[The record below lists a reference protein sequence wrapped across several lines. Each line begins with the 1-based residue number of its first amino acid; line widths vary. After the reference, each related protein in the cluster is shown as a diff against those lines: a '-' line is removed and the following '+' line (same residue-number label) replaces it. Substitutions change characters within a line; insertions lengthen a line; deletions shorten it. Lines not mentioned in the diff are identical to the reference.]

1 MKKRILLNLVVLM
14 LLAPLTA
21 AAQDMVTA
29 TGTVTDETG
38 ETLIGCT
45 VQMKGSQVAT
55 VTDLDGN
62 FKLQVPKNAVL
73 VFTYIG
79 YKPKEEKAG
88 TGMKVVMQDDSH
100 VLNEVV
106 VVGYGTMKRS
116 DITGSVVSVK
126 ADDMQQTSSST
137 MDQML
142 QGRAAG
148 MQLTSNSGAAGGS
161 TSIQIRGVN
170 SLNSSNEPV
179 YVIDGAII
187 TQDAGADVFSNP
199 LADLNPNDVESIEIL
214 KDASAT
220 AIYGAQAANG
230 VIIVNMKKGKEGS
243 APKVNF
249 KTQVGW
255 DMLPHKLDVMDL
267 HQFAEWAR
275 EANLQR
281 ATSKVSNMFANPE
294 TLGAGSDWQDALFRT
309 GLRQEYNL
317 SIRGGSKEIKY
328 SLSGGYFSQE
338 GITTNNDF
346 HRLTL
351 RGSVDVKA
359 YSWLDIGATFNL
371 GQSDRNTGMASWD
384 VVPNALSDTPN
395 NAVRNPDG
403 SWAKSGFNGDTDTW
417 QPNPVALAELTT
429 RKNKIVSQ
437 RTNIYFTVKPWS
449 WLSWKTEGTYD
460 TNTDNYRYLLPEYQL
475 GENGATREY
484 ATHQTTKT
492 FILYWSL
499 KSVATGNWKLKG
511 GHKVSAMLGVEM
523 NNRYR
528 DYLYGQRL
536 GGSNTNEALSG
547 GDASR
552 DDNAGYSTTRRY
564 SSMFGRLTY
573 NYKDRY
579 MFTGTLR
586 NDGSSL
592 FERGQRWGTF
602 PSAALGWR
610 VSEEDFWI
618 QLQEKS
624 PIVAAI
630 NSLKLRLGYGLVGN
644 ANLTESTFMANFSN
658 LESNFGTSYKTANM
672 PNYDKLTWEKTDS
685 WNVGLDLNLLD
696 NRIEFILDAFWKNT
710 RDLLMQTALPFY
722 SGTSTKVTGSAE
734 PQWANVGNMSNRG
747 IEFTL
752 NAHILNKKN
761 LKWKTSL
768 TYSLVKNKVTSLN
781 TESGF
786 IDKTLDYEG
795 TGETI
800 TRTAVGYGIS
810 QFYGFRVAGRI
821 NSAADFLRDNGDGTS
836 TVTAATPNYRVGT
849 VVSNAS
855 AADLKTSVGDLLF
868 KDLNCDGI
876 IDDNDK
882 TFLGN
887 GLPKYT
893 FGWNNT
899 FTWKQFGLSIFMY
912 GSVGNKVF
920 NWTRRRMDD
929 PSLTPGGA
937 AWNKYTRTGSYAR
950 WAYHDGNSGNL
961 DVWNVYVAEGAEPSI
976 PRIDNLHSNYNSR
989 VSDRY
994 VEDASYLRI
1003 KNITL
1008 TYNVPK
1014 QLLKKYYLSDL
1025 RLSANIQNVWTLTGY
1040 TGYDPEVGS
1049 QNGQYSM
1056 TGQGMLMYGV
1066 DTGRVPAPRSIIFG
1080 IEAKFYSPHS
1090 DHPQEE
1096 GMYR

>member
-1 MKKRILLNLVVLM
+1 MNDKKFWRM
-14 LLAPLTA
+14 LLLLLLMPIGIL
-21 AAQDMVTA
+21 AQDLVTA
-29 TGTVTDETG
+29 SGNVVDATG
-38 ETLIGCT
+38 EPLIGCT
-45 VQMKGSQVAT
+45 VQLKDGKAGTVA
-55 VTDLDGN
+55 DMDGN

-73 VFTYIG
+73 VFSFIG
-79 YKPKEEKAG
+79 YKTQELKAAA
-88 TGMKVVMQDDSH
+88 GMKVVMKDDSQ
-100 VLNEVV
+100 VMNEVV

-126 ADDMQQTSSST
+126 AEDMQQTSAST

-170 SLNSSNEPV
+170 SLNYSNEPV

-187 TQDAGADVFSNP
+187 TSEAGSNVYSNP

-230 VIIVNMKKGKEGS
+230 VIIVNMKKGFEGS
-243 APKVNF
+243 APKISF
-249 KTQVGW
+249 KGQMGW
-255 DMLPHKLDVMDL
+255 DMLPHKLEVMNL
-267 HQFAEWAR
+267 QQFAEWAR

-281 ATSKVSNMFANPE
+281 TTPKESNMFANPE
-294 TLGAGSDWQDALFRT
+294 TLGSGSDWQDALFRT

-317 SIRGGSKEIKY
+317 SVRGGGKGVNY

-338 GITTNNDF
+338 GITINNDF
-346 HRLTL
+346 HRITL
-351 RGSVDVKA
+351 RGSFDVKA
-359 YSWLDIGATFNL
+359 YKWLDLGATFNI

-403 SWAKSGFNGDTDTW
+403 SWAKSGYNGDTDTW
-417 QPNPVALAELTT
+417 QPNPVALAEITT
-429 RKNKIVSQ
+429 RKNKITSS
-437 RTNIYFTVKPWS
+437 RANIYFTLKPWS
-449 WLSWKTEGTYD
+449 WLNWKNEATYD

-484 ATHQTTKT
+484 ATHQSSKT
-492 FILYWSL
+492 YNLYWSL
-499 KSVATGNWKLKG
+499 KSVATGNWKLKKV
-511 GHKVSAMLGVEM
+511 HKISLMIGAEM
-523 NNRYR
+523 NHRYR

-536 GGSNTNEALSG
+536 GGSNTNLALSG

-552 DDNAGYSTTRRY
+552 DDNAGYTTTKRF
-564 SSMFGRLTY
+564 SSLFSRVTY

-586 NDGSSL
+586 HDGSSL

-602 PSAALGWR
+602 PSAALAWR
-610 VSEEDFWI
+610 ITEEPFWMM
-618 QLQEKS
+618 LQERS
-624 PIVAAI
+624 HLFGAI
-630 NSLKLRLGYGLVGN
+630 SSLKLRVGYGLVGN
-644 ANLTESTFMANFSN
+644 ANLTESTFMANFAN

-685 WNVGLDLNLLD
+685 WNVGLDLILLD
-696 NRIEFILDAFWKNT
+696 NRIEFIFDAFLKNT

-734 PQWANVGNMSNRG
+734 PQWANIGNMRNRG
-747 IEFTL
+747 IEMTL
-752 NAHILNKKN
+752 NAHIFNKKH

-768 TYSLVKNKVTSLN
+768 TYSLVQNEVTKLN
-781 TESGF
+781 SESGF

-810 QFYGFRVAGRI
+810 QFYGFQVAGRI
-821 NSAADFLRDNGDGTS
+821 NSAADFLRNNGDGTS
-836 TVTAATPNYRVGT
+836 TVIVATPNYRVGT
-849 VVSNAS
+849 VVDNSS
-855 AADLKTSVGDLLF
+855 AKNLLTSIGDLLF
-868 KDLNCDGI
+868 RDLNGDGI

-899 FTWKQFGLSIFMY
+899 FTYKQFGLTIFMY

-937 AWNKYTRTGSYAR
+937 AWNKYVRTANYAK
-950 WAYHDGNSGNL
+950 WAYVDGNSGNL
-961 DVWNVYVAEGAEPSI
+961 DVWNVYVADGAEPSI
-976 PRIDNLHSNYNSR
+976 PRIDNLHNNYNSR

-1014 QLLKKYYLSDL
+1014 NLLKKFHLSDL
-1025 RLSANIQNVWTLTGY
+1025 RLSANIQNVCTLTGY

-1056 TGQGMLMYGV
+1056 SGQGMLMYGV
-1066 DTGRVPAPRSIIFG
+1066 DTGRVPSPRSFIFG
-1080 IEAKFYSPHS
+1080 IEATF
-1090 DHPQEE
+1090 
-1096 GMYR
+1096 

>member
-1 MKKRILLNLVVLM
+1 MKRLFFNFVLLMILT
-14 LLAPLTA
+14 PLTVM
-21 AAQDMVTA
+21 AQDVITA
-29 TGTVTDETG
+29 SGTVVDETG
-38 ETLIGCT
+38 ETMIGCT
-45 VQMKGSQVAT
+45 VQMKGSQVGT
-55 VTDLDGN
+55 VTDFDGK
-62 FKLQVPKNAVL
+62 FKLQVPKNAL
-73 VFTYIG
+73 LSFSFIG
-79 YKPKEEKAG
+79 YKTQEVKAAG
-88 TGMKVVMQDDSH
+88 NIKVVMKTDSH

-106 VVGYGTMKRS
+106 AVGYGTMKRS

-126 ADDMQQTSSST
+126 AEDMQQTSAST

-187 TQDAGADVFSNP
+187 TSEAGSNVYSNP
-199 LADLNPNDVESIEIL
+199 LSDLNPNDVESIEIL

-230 VIIVNMKKGKEGS
+230 VIIVNMKKGKEGT

-255 DMLPHKLDVMDL
+255 DMLPQKLNVMNL
-267 HQFAEWAR
+267 QQFAEWAR

-281 ATSKVSNMFANPE
+281 TTAKVSDMFANPS
-294 TLGAGSDWQDALFRT
+294 TLGEGADWQDALFRT

-317 SIRGGSKEIKY
+317 SIRGGGKGINY

-338 GITTNNDF
+338 GITINNDF

-351 RGSVDVKA
+351 RGSFDVKA
-359 YSWLDIGATFNL
+359 YKWLDLGATFNL

-429 RKNKIVSQ
+429 RRNKIVSQ
-437 RTNIYFTVKPWS
+437 RTNLYFTIKPWK
-449 WLSWKTEGTYD
+449 WLTWKNEATYD
-460 TNTDNYRYLLPEYQL
+460 TNTDNYRYMLPEYQL

-484 ATHQTTKT
+484 ATHQTSKT
-492 FILYWSL
+492 FNLYWSL
-499 KSVATGNWKLKG
+499 KSVATGNWKIKKL
-511 GHKVSAMLGVEM
+511 HKLSFMLGYEI

-547 GDASR
+547 GDSSR
-552 DDNAGYSTTRRY
+552 DDNAGYSTTKRY
-564 SSMFGRLTY
+564 SSFFGRITY

-586 NDGSSL
+586 HDGSSL

-602 PSAALGWR
+602 PSAAIAWR
-610 VSEEDFWI
+610 VSEEDFWMMM
-618 QLQEKS
+618 QEKS
-624 PIVAAI
+624 AIFAAI
-630 NSLKLRLGYGLVGN
+630 SSLKLRAGYGLVGN
-644 ANLTESTFMANFSN
+644 ANLTESTFMANFAN

-685 WNVGLDLNLLD
+685 WNIGLDLSLFD
-696 NRIEFILDAFWKNT
+696 NRIEFIFDAFWKNT

-734 PQWANVGNMSNRG
+734 PQWANIGNMSNKG
-747 IEFTL
+747 VEFTL
-752 NAHILNKKN
+752 NTHIINNKKFR
-761 LKWKTSL
+761 WKTSL
-768 TYSLVKNKVTSLN
+768 TYSLVKNEVTKLN
-781 TESGF
+781 SESGF

-810 QFYGFRVAGRI
+810 QFYGFQVAGRI

-836 TVTAATPNYRVGT
+836 TVIVATPNYRIGT
-849 VVSNAS
+849 VVSNSS
-855 AADLKTSVGDLLF
+855 AKNLTTSIGDILF
-868 KDLNCDGI
+868 RDLNCDGI
-876 IDDNDK
+876 IDDSDK

-899 FTWKQFGLSIFMY
+899 FTYKQFGLTVFMY

-937 AWNKYTRTGSYAR
+937 AWNKYVRTANYAK
-950 WAYHDGNSGNL
+950 WAYYDGNSGNL
-961 DVWNVYVAEGAEPSI
+961 GVWNVYVAEGAEPSI
-976 PRIDNLHSNYNSR
+976 PRIDNLHQNYNSR
-989 VSDRY
+989 ISDRY

-1014 QLLKKYYLSDL
+1014 KVLKKYYLTDL
-1025 RLSANIQNVWTLTGY
+1025 RLSANVQNVWTLTGY

-1056 TGQGMLMYGV
+1056 SGQGMLMYGV
-1066 DTGRVPAPRSIIFG
+1066 DTGRVPAPRSVIFG
-1080 IEAKFYSPHS
+1080 IEATF
-1090 DHPQEE
+1090 
-1096 GMYR
+1096 

>member
-1 MKKRILLNLVVLM
+1 MSRKILMWFIFFLT
-14 LLAPLTA
+14 LLPIGVK
-21 AAQDMVTA
+21 AQETM
-29 TGTVTDETG
+29 TVTGNVTDSNG
-38 ETLIGCT
+38 EPLIGCT
-45 VQMKGSQVAT
+45 VQVKGGTGGTVA
-55 VTDLDGN
+55 DLDGN
-62 FKLQVPKNAVL
+62 FKLKAPKNATL
-73 VFTYIG
+73 VFSFIG
-79 YKPKEEKAG
+79 YKPQELKASAS
-88 TGMKVVMQDDSH
+88 MKVVLKDDAN
-100 VLNEVV
+100 LMDEVV

-126 ADDMQQTSSST
+126 ADDMQQTSAST

-161 TSIQIRGVN
+161 TSVQIRGIN

-187 TQDAGADVFSNP
+187 TSDAGADVFSNP

-230 VIIVNMKKGKEGS
+230 VIIVNMKKGFDGS

-249 KTQVGW
+249 KAQVGF
-255 DMLPHKLDVMDL
+255 DRLPHKLDVMDL

-275 EANLQR
+275 EANLLR
-281 ATSKVSNMFANPE
+281 TNVKESDMFANPA
-294 TLGAGSDWQDALFRT
+294 TLGDGADWQDALFRT

-317 SIRGGSKEIKY
+317 SVRGGSKGINY

-338 GITTNNDF
+338 GITINNDF
-346 HRLTL
+346 KRITL

-359 YSWLDIGATFNL
+359 YKWMNLGATFNV

-395 NAVRNPDG
+395 NAVRLPDG
-403 SWAKSGFNGDTDTW
+403 SWAKSGYNGDTDTW
-417 QPNPVALAELTT
+417 QPNPVAIAELTS
-429 RKNKIVSQ
+429 RKNKITSL
-437 RTNIYFTVKPWS
+437 RANIYVTLKPWK
-449 WLSWKTEGTYD
+449 WLDWKNEATFD
-460 TNTDNYRYLLPEYQL
+460 TNTDNYHYMLPAYQL

-484 ATHQTTKT
+484 ATHESTKT
-492 FILYWSL
+492 YNQYWSV
-499 KSVATGNWKLKG
+499 KSVATGRWKIKKFHNLSVMIG
-511 GHKVSAMLGVEM
+511 AEI

-528 DYLYGQRL
+528 DYLYGRRL
-536 GGSNTNEALSG
+536 GGSNTNSALSG

-552 DDNAGYSTTRRY
+552 DDNAGYTTTKRF
-564 SSMFGRLTY
+564 SSLFGRVTY

-586 NDGSSL
+586 RDGSSL

-602 PSAALGWR
+602 PSAALAWR
-610 VSEEDFWI
+610 ISEEPFF
-618 QLQEKS
+618 LPLAET
-624 PIVAAI
+624 V
-630 NSLKLRLGYGLVGN
+630 NSLKLRVGYGLVGN
-644 ANLTESTFMANFSN
+644 ANLTESTFMANFAN

-685 WNVGLDLNLLD
+685 WNIGLDLNLFD
-696 NRIEFILDAFWKNT
+696 NRIEFIFDAFWKNT
-710 RDLLMQTALPFY
+710 RDLLMQTALPY
-722 SGTSTKVTGSAE
+722 YAGTSKVTGAAE
-734 PQWANVGNMSNRG
+734 PQWANIGNMSNKG
-747 IEFTL
+747 IELTL
-752 NAHILNKKN
+752 NAHIINTKK

-768 TYSLVKNKVTSLN
+768 TYSLVKNEVTKLN
-781 TESGF
+781 SESGF

-795 TGETI
+795 SGETI
-800 TRTAVGYGIS
+800 TRTAVGQSIS
-810 QFYGFRVAGRI
+810 QFYGFQVAGRI
-821 NSAADFLRDNGDGTS
+821 NSAADFLRNNGDGTS
-836 TVTAATPNYRVGT
+836 TVMVATPNYRIGT
-849 VVSNAS
+849 VVSNNS
-855 AADLKTSVGDLLF
+855 AKELLTSVGDLLF
-868 KDLNCDGI
+868 KDLNGDGI
-876 IDDNDK
+876 IDDSDK
-882 TFLGN
+882 TYLGN

-899 FTWKQFGLSIFMY
+899 FTWKQFALSIFMY

-920 NWTRRRMDD
+920 NWTRRRMDE
-929 PSLTPGGA
+929 PSLTTGGA
-937 AWNKYTRTGSYAR
+937 AWNKYTRTANYAK
-950 WAYHDGNSGNL
+950 WAYYDGNSGNQN
-961 DVWNVYVAEGAEPSI
+961 VWNVYVAPGAEASI
-976 PRIDNLHSNYNSR
+976 SRIDNLHTNYNSR

-1014 QLLKKYYLSDL
+1014 KLIKRYYLSDL
-1025 RLSANIQNVWTLTGY
+1025 RFSVNIQNVATLTSY

-1056 TGQGMLMYGV
+1056 SGQGMLMYGV
-1066 DTGRVPAPRSIIFG
+1066 DTGRVPAPRSVIFG
-1080 IEAKFYSPHS
+1080 VEATF
-1090 DHPQEE
+1090 
-1096 GMYR
+1096 

>member
-1 MKKRILLNLVVLM
+1 MNDKKFWRM
-14 LLAPLTA
+14 LLLLLLMPIGIL
-21 AAQDMVTA
+21 AQDLVTA
-29 TGTVTDETG
+29 SGNVVDATG
-38 ETLIGCT
+38 EPLIGCT
-45 VQMKGSQVAT
+45 VQLKDGKAGTVA
-55 VTDLDGN
+55 DMDGN

-73 VFTYIG
+73 VFSFIG
-79 YKPKEEKAG
+79 YKTQELKAAA
-88 TGMKVVMQDDSH
+88 GMKVVMKDDSQ
-100 VLNEVV
+100 VMNEVV

-126 ADDMQQTSSST
+126 AEDMQQTSAST

-187 TQDAGADVFSNP
+187 TSEAGSNVYSNP

-230 VIIVNMKKGKEGS
+230 VIIVNMKKGFEGS
-243 APKVNF
+243 APKISF
-249 KTQVGW
+249 KGQMGW
-255 DMLPHKLDVMDL
+255 DMLPHKLDVMNL
-267 HQFAEWAR
+267 QQFAEWAR

-281 ATSKVSNMFANPE
+281 TTVKESDMFANPE
-294 TLGAGSDWQDALFRT
+294 TLGSGSDWQDALFRT

-317 SIRGGSKEIKY
+317 SVRGGGKGVNY

-338 GITTNNDF
+338 GITINNDF
-346 HRLTL
+346 HRITL
-351 RGSVDVKA
+351 RGSFDVKA
-359 YSWLDIGATFNL
+359 YKWLDLGATFNI

-403 SWAKSGFNGDTDTW
+403 SWAKSGYNGDTDTW
-417 QPNPVALAELTT
+417 QPNPVALAEITT
-429 RKNKIVSQ
+429 RKNKITSS
-437 RTNIYFTVKPWS
+437 RTNIYFTLKPWS
-449 WLSWKTEGTYD
+449 WLNWKNEATYD

-484 ATHQTTKT
+484 ATHQSSKT
-492 FILYWSL
+492 YNLYWSL
-499 KSVATGNWKLKG
+499 KSVATGNWKLKKV
-511 GHKVSAMLGVEM
+511 HKISLMIGAEM
-523 NNRYR
+523 NHRYR

-536 GGSNTNEALSG
+536 GGSNTNLALSG

-552 DDNAGYSTTRRY
+552 DDNAGYTTTKRF
-564 SSMFGRLTY
+564 SSLFSRVTY

-586 NDGSSL
+586 HDGSSL

-602 PSAALGWR
+602 PSAALAWR
-610 VSEEDFWI
+610 ISEEPFWMM
-618 QLQEKS
+618 LQERS
-624 PIVAAI
+624 RFFGAI
-630 NSLKLRLGYGLVGN
+630 SSMKLRLGYGLVGN
-644 ANLTESTFMANFSN
+644 ANLTESTFMANFAN

-685 WNVGLDLNLLD
+685 WNVGLDLSLLD
-696 NRIEFILDAFWKNT
+696 NRIEFIFDAFLKNFF
-710 RDLLMQTALPFY
+710 MALPFY

-734 PQWANVGNMSNRG
+734 PQWANIGNMRNRG
-747 IEFTL
+747 FEMTL
-752 NAHILNKKN
+752 NAHIFNKKH

-768 TYSLVKNKVTSLN
+768 TYSLVQNEVTKLN
-781 TESGF
+781 SESGF

-810 QFYGFRVAGRI
+810 PFYGFQVAGRI
-821 NSAADFLRDNGDGTS
+821 NSAADFLRNNGDGTS
-836 TVTAATPNYRVGT
+836 TVIAATPNYRIGT
-849 VVSNAS
+849 VVDNTS
-855 AADLKTSVGDLLF
+855 AKDLLTSIGDLLF
-868 KDLNCDGI
+868 RDLNGDGI

-899 FTWKQFGLSIFMY
+899 FTYKQFGLTIFMY

-937 AWNKYTRTGSYAR
+937 AWNKYVRTANYAK
-950 WAYHDGNSGNL
+950 WAYVDGNSGNL
-961 DVWNVYVAEGAEPSI
+961 DVWNVYVAPGAEPSI
-976 PRIDNLHSNYNSR
+976 PRIDNLHNNYNSR

-1014 QLLKKYYLSDL
+1014 NLLKKYHLSDL
-1025 RLSANIQNVWTLTGY
+1025 RLSANIQNVCTLTGY

-1056 TGQGMLMYGV
+1056 SGQGMLMYGV
-1066 DTGRVPAPRSIIFG
+1066 DTGRVPSPRSFIFG
-1080 IEAKFYSPHS
+1080 IEATF
-1090 DHPQEE
+1090 
-1096 GMYR
+1096 

>member
-1 MKKRILLNLVVLM
+1 MNRKKFLTSILL
-14 LLAPLTA
+14 LLLTA
-21 AAQDMVTA
+21 VSLSAQEVMTASGQVVDA
-29 TGTVTDETG
+29 TGEP
-38 ETLIGCT
+38 LIGCT
-45 VQMKGSQVAT
+45 VQQKGGKAGTVA
-55 VTDLDGN
+55 DMDGN
-62 FKLQVPKNAVL
+62 FHLQVPKNAVL
-73 VFTYIG
+73 IFSFIG
-79 YKPKEEKAG
+79 YKTQELKAAAV
-88 TGMKVVMQDDSH
+88 MKVTMKDDSH
-100 VLNEVV
+100 LMEEVV

-126 ADDMQQTSSST
+126 AEDMQQTSAST

-187 TQDAGADVFSNP
+187 TSEAGSNVYSNP

-230 VIIVNMKKGKEGS
+230 VIIVNMKKGFDGT

-249 KTQVGW
+249 KAQVGW

-281 ATSKVSNMFANPE
+281 TTPKESHMFANPE
-294 TLGAGSDWQDALFRT
+294 TLGSGSDWQDALFRT

-317 SIRGGSKEIKY
+317 SVRGGSKGINY

-338 GITTNNDF
+338 GITINNDF
-346 HRLTL
+346 HRITL
-351 RGSVDVKA
+351 RGSFDVKA
-359 YSWLDIGATFNL
+359 YKWLDLGATFNI

-417 QPNPVALAELTT
+417 QPNPVALAEITT
-429 RKNKIVSQ
+429 RKNKITSGRANV
-437 RTNIYFTVKPWS
+437 YFTLKPWN
-449 WLSWKTEGTYD
+449 WLNWKNEATYD
-460 TNTDNYRYLLPEYQL
+460 TSTDNYRYLLPEYQL

-484 ATHQTTKT
+484 ATHQTSKT
-492 FILYWSL
+492 YNLYWSV
-499 KSVATGNWKLKG
+499 KSVATGNWKLKKH
-511 GHKVSAMLGVEM
+511 HKISLMLGAEI
-523 NNRYR
+523 NHRYR

-536 GGSNTNEALSG
+536 GGSNTNMALSG

-552 DDNAGYSTTRRY
+552 DDNAGYTTTKRY
-564 SSMFGRLTY
+564 SSLFGRLTY

-586 NDGSSL
+586 HDGSSL

-602 PSAALGWR
+602 PSAALAWR
-610 VSEEDFWI
+610 ISEEPFWMT
-618 QLQEKS
+618 LQEKS
-624 PIVAAI
+624 PIFGAI
-630 NSLKLRLGYGLVGN
+630 SSLKLRVGYGLVGN
-644 ANLTESTFMANFSN
+644 ANLTESTFMANFAN

-672 PNYDKLTWEKTDS
+672 ANYDKLTWEKTDS
-685 WNVGLDLNLLD
+685 WNAGIDLLLWD
-696 NRIEFILDAFWKNT
+696 GRIEFIFDAFLKNT

-734 PQWANVGNMSNRG
+734 PQWANIGNMRNKG
-747 IEFTL
+747 IELTL
-752 NAHILNKKN
+752 NAQIIKK
-761 LKWKTSL
+761 KKMSWKTSL
-768 TYSLVKNKVTSLN
+768 TYSLVQNEVTKLN
-781 TESGF
+781 SESGF

-810 QFYGFRVAGRI
+810 QFYGFQVAGRI
-821 NSAADFLRDNGDGTS
+821 NSAADFLRNNGDGTS
-836 TVTAATPNYRVGT
+836 TVIAATPNYHVGT
-849 VVSNAS
+849 VVDNTS
-855 AADLKTSVGDLLF
+855 AKNLLTSIGDLLF
-868 KDLNCDGI
+868 KDLNGDGI

-899 FTWKQFGLSIFMY
+899 ITWKQFGLTVFMY

-937 AWNKYTRTGSYAR
+937 AWNKYVRTGNYAK
-950 WAYHDGNSGNL
+950 WAYADGNSGNL
-961 DVWNVYVAEGAEPSI
+961 DVWNVYVADGAEPSI
-976 PRIDNLHSNYNSR
+976 PRIDNLHNNYNSR

-1014 QLLKKYYLSDL
+1014 KLLKKYHLSDL
-1025 RLSANIQNVWTLTGY
+1025 RLSANVQNVYTFTGY

-1056 TGQGMLMYGV
+1056 SGQGMLMYGV
-1066 DTGRVPAPRSIIFG
+1066 DTGRVPSPRSFIFG
-1080 IEAKFYSPHS
+1080 IEATF
-1090 DHPQEE
+1090 
-1096 GMYR
+1096 

>member
-1 MKKRILLNLVVLM
+1 MTGNTLRKLLC
-14 LLAPLTA
+14 LLLLLIPA
-21 AAQDMVTA
+21 AMTAQDMITA
-29 TGTVTDETG
+29 TGTVVDETG
-38 ETLIGCT
+38 ETLIGCS
-45 VQMKGSQVAT
+45 VQQKDNLSNGTTA
-55 VTDLDGN
+55 DLDGN
-62 FKLQVPKNAVL
+62 FSLRVPAGSTL
-73 VFTYIG
+73 VFSFIG
-79 YKPKEEKAG
+79 FNPVERKAAE
-88 TGMKVVMQDDSH
+88 GMKVVMKEDTDE
-100 VLNEVV
+100 LEELV

-116 DITGSVVSVK
+116 DVTGSTVSVK
-126 ADDMQQTSSST
+126 ADDMQQTSAAS

-161 TSIQIRGVN
+161 SSIMIRGVN

-187 TQDAGADVFSNP
+187 TQEAGSNVYSNP

-230 VIIVNMKKGKEGS
+230 VIIVNMKKGFDGT

-249 KTQVGW
+249 KMQGGF
-255 DMLPHKLDVMDL
+255 DQLPHKLDVMNL
-267 HQFAEWAR
+267 QQFAEWAR

-281 ATSKVSNMFANPE
+281 STAKESNMFANPE

-317 SIRGGSKEIKY
+317 SVRGGTKGINY
-328 SLSGGYFSQE
+328 SLSGGYYSQD
-338 GITTNNDF
+338 GIAINNDF
-346 HRLTL
+346 QRLSL

-359 YSWLDIGATFNL
+359 YKWMDFGATFNVTH
-371 GQSDRNTGMASWD
+371 SKRNTGMASWD

-403 SWAKSGFNGDTDTW
+403 SWAKSGYNGDTDTW

-429 RKNKIVSQ
+429 RTNRISSL
-437 RTNIYFTVKPWS
+437 RTNLYATVRPWS
-449 WLSWKTEGTYD
+449 WLSWKTEATYD
-460 TNTDNYRYLLPEYQL
+460 TNTDNYLYMLPEYQL

-484 ATHQTTKT
+484 ATHQTSKT
-492 FILYWSL
+492 YNLYWSA
-499 KSVATGNWKLKG
+499 KSVATGNWKVRRF
-511 GHKVSAMLGVEM
+511 HKVSAMLGIEL
-523 NNRYR
+523 NSRFR
-528 DYLYGQRL
+528 DYLYAQRL
-536 GGSNTNEALSG
+536 GGSNTSMALSS
-547 GDASR
+547 GDSSR
-552 DDNAGYSTTRRY
+552 DDNAGYTTTKRY
-564 SSMFGRLTY
+564 SSFFSRVTY

-579 MFTGTLR
+579 LFTGTVR
-586 NDGSSL
+586 RDGSSL

-602 PSAALGWR
+602 PSAAIAWR
-610 VSEEDFWI
+610 VSEETFWMM
-618 QLQEKS
+618 LQDRY
-624 PIVAAI
+624 PFFGGI
-630 NSLKLRLGYGLVGN
+630 NSLKLRAGYGLVGN
-644 ANLTESTFMANFSN
+644 ANLTESTFMANFAN

-672 PNYDKLTWEKTDS
+672 PNYENLTWEKTDS
-685 WNVGLDLNLLD
+685 WNVGLDLS
-696 NRIEFILDAFWKNT
+696 ILKSRFDLIVDAFWKST
-710 RDLLMQTALPFY
+710 RDLLMQTALPLY

-734 PQWANVGNMSNRG
+734 PQWANVGNMTNNG
-747 IEFTL
+747 VELTL
-752 NAHILNKKN
+752 NAHILNQKN
-761 LKWKTSL
+761 YNWKSSL
-768 TYSLVKNKVTSLN
+768 TFSSVKNVVTKLN

-821 NSAADFLRDNGDGTS
+821 NSAADYLRDNGDGTS
-836 TVTAATPNYRVGT
+836 TVVAATPNYRVGT

-855 AADLKTSVGDLLF
+855 AGDLLTSVGDLLF
-868 KDLNCDGI
+868 KDLNGDGI
-876 IDDNDK
+876 IDDADK
-882 TFLGN
+882 TYLGN
-887 GLPKYT
+887 GLPKFT

-899 FTWKQFGLSIFMY
+899 FTWKNLGISAFFY

-937 AWNKYTRTGSYAR
+937 AWNKYTRTAGYAR
-950 WAYHDGNSGNL
+950 WAYYDGNSGNT
-961 DVWNVYVAEGAEPSI
+961 DVWNVYVASGSNPSI
-976 PRIDNLHSNYNSR
+976 PRIDNLHNNYNSR

-994 VEDASYLRI
+994 VEDASYLRL
-1003 KNITL
+1003 KNITV
-1008 TYNVPK
+1008 TYTMPK
-1014 QLLKKYYLSDL
+1014 DFAKKLHMSQL
-1025 RLSANIQNVWTLTGY
+1025 RVSANVQNLWTLTRY

-1066 DTGRVPAPRSIIFG
+1066 DTGRVPSPRSVIFG
-1080 IEAKFYSPHS
+1080 IEANF
-1090 DHPQEE
+1090 
-1096 GMYR
+1096 

>member
-1 MKKRILLNLVVLM
+1 MSSNKFWKLLLLLVLM
-14 LLAPLTA
+14 PLGLM
-21 AAQDMVTA
+21 AQELTA
-29 TGTVTDETG
+29 TGTVVDATG
-38 ETLIGCT
+38 EPLIGCT
-45 VQMKGSQVAT
+45 VQQKGASKGT
-55 VTDLDGN
+55 VTDLDGK

-73 VFTYIG
+73 VFSYIG
-79 YKPKEEKAG
+79 YKNQEVKAA
-88 TGMKVVMQDDSH
+88 TAMKVTMKDDSH
-100 VLNEVV
+100 LMEEVV

-126 ADDMQQTSSST
+126 AEDMQQTSAST

-187 TQDAGADVFSNP
+187 TSEAGSNVYSNP

-230 VIIVNMKKGKEGS
+230 VIIVNMKKGFEGS
-243 APKVNF
+243 APKISF
-249 KTQVGW
+249 KGQVGW

-281 ATSKVSNMFANPE
+281 TTPKESHMFANPE
-294 TLGAGSDWQDALFRT
+294 TLGSGSDWQDALFRT

-317 SIRGGSKEIKY
+317 SVRGGSKGINY

-338 GITTNNDF
+338 GITINNDF
-346 HRLTL
+346 HRITL
-351 RGSVDVKA
+351 RGSFDVKA
-359 YSWLDIGATFNL
+359 YKWLDLGATFNI

-417 QPNPVALAELTT
+417 QPNPVALAEITT
-429 RKNKIVSQ
+429 RKNKITSGRANV
-437 RTNIYFTVKPWS
+437 YFTLKPWN
-449 WLSWKTEGTYD
+449 WLNWKNEATYD
-460 TNTDNYRYLLPEYQL
+460 TSTDNYRYLLPEYQL

-484 ATHQTTKT
+484 ATHQTSKT
-492 FILYWSL
+492 YNLYWSV
-499 KSVATGNWKLKG
+499 KSVATGNWKLKKH
-511 GHKVSAMLGVEM
+511 HKISLMLGAEI
-523 NNRYR
+523 NHRYR

-536 GGSNTNEALSG
+536 GGSNTNMALSG

-552 DDNAGYSTTRRY
+552 DDNAGYTTTKRY
-564 SSMFGRLTY
+564 SSLFGRLTY

-586 NDGSSL
+586 HDGSSL

-602 PSAALGWR
+602 PSAALAWR
-610 VSEEDFWI
+610 ISEEPFWMT
-618 QLQEKS
+618 LQEKS
-624 PIVAAI
+624 PIFGAI
-630 NSLKLRLGYGLVGN
+630 SSLKLRVGYGLVGN
-644 ANLTESTFMANFSN
+644 ANLTESTFMANFAN

-672 PNYDKLTWEKTDS
+672 ANYDKLTWEKTDS
-685 WNVGLDLNLLD
+685 WNAGIDLLLWD
-696 NRIEFILDAFWKNT
+696 GRIEFIFDAFLKNT

-734 PQWANVGNMSNRG
+734 PQWANIGNMRNKG
-747 IEFTL
+747 IELTL
-752 NAHILNKKN
+752 NAQIIKK
-761 LKWKTSL
+761 KKMSWKTSL
-768 TYSLVKNKVTSLN
+768 TYSLVQNEVTKLN
-781 TESGF
+781 SESGF

-810 QFYGFRVAGRI
+810 QFYGFQVAGRI
-821 NSAADFLRDNGDGTS
+821 NSAADFLRNNGDGTS
-836 TVTAATPNYRVGT
+836 TVIAATPNYHVGT
-849 VVSNAS
+849 VVDNTS
-855 AADLKTSVGDLLF
+855 AKNLLTSIGDLLF
-868 KDLNCDGI
+868 KDLNGDGI

-899 FTWKQFGLSIFMY
+899 ITWKQFGLTVFMY

-937 AWNKYTRTGSYAR
+937 AWNKYVRTGNYAK
-950 WAYHDGNSGNL
+950 WAYADGNSGNL
-961 DVWNVYVAEGAEPSI
+961 DVWNVYVADGAEPSI
-976 PRIDNLHSNYNSR
+976 PRIDNLHNNYNSR

-1014 QLLKKYYLSDL
+1014 KLLKKYHLSDL
-1025 RLSANIQNVWTLTGY
+1025 RLSANVQNVYTFTGY

-1056 TGQGMLMYGV
+1056 SGQGMLMYGV
-1066 DTGRVPAPRSIIFG
+1066 DTGRVPSPRSFIFG
-1080 IEAKFYSPHS
+1080 IEATF
-1090 DHPQEE
+1090 
-1096 GMYR
+1096 